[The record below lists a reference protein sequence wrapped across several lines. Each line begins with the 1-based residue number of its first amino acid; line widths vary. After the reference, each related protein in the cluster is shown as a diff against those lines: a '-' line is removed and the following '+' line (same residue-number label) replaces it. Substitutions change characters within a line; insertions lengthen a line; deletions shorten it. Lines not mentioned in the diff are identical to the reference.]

1 MRRVRTAIIGCGKV
15 GRIHA
20 DALKSVPEAEL
31 VAVCDS
37 DAARAAAFAGQYGVR
52 PYTDIDDLLKNA
64 GAEAVILCTP
74 HPLHA
79 GPAIRAAEAGAHV
92 LVEKPL
98 AANLA
103 EIGRAHV

>member
-1 MRRVRTAIIGCGKV
+1 MRRVRTALIGCGKV
-15 GRIHA
+15 GQIHA
-20 DALKSVPEAEL
+20 AALQTLAESEF

-37 DAARAAAFAGQYGVR
+37 APARAADFARRYAVT
-52 PYTDIDDLLKNA
+52 PFTDVPTMCRDA
-64 GAEAVILCTP
+64 AVEVVFVCTP

-79 GPAIRAAEAGAHV
+79 AAVIAAAQAGAGA

-103 EIGRAHV
+103 